1 MTKEK
6 KFIERAEKL
15 HVPHWYDL
23 CSNEIEAMRE
33 HCRGSAYELM
43 SLAFNLG
50 FIRGV
55 KAKERGRA

>member
-1 MTKEK
+1 MTKK
-6 KFIERAEKL
+6 KRFIERAEKL

-23 CSNEIEAMRE
+23 LYTEMCEMRE
-33 HCRGSAYELM
+33 YCGRDSYLLV